1 MTDEPRTA
9 APEDD
14 PLAWEAQNARRAG
27 LFALAAGLLGLLG
40 VIVTGLAN
48 AGSPSAENRILTL
61 TDTLG
66 RAAAGQP
73 VPPGQGAIVLE
84 FRGHHAAGFIAGAF
98 LTGLALLAT
107 FPAIAYLYRAARAR
121 GPVPRFALISA
132 AVGAAAAGI
141 GQIASQTALYV
152 DAANFASGSDHSN
165 SAAFD
170 VQNAPVYLAG
180 GLIGG
185 LGGLFLAVAFVL
197 ICLHAMRV
205 GLLTRLMGLLGMFGG
220 ATLVI
225 RFLDPPGVIR
235 WFWLIALGV
244 LFLGRLP
251 RGRPPAW
258 AVAEAV
264 PWPTQQQVRE
274 QRDAARRAAA
284 GEREPQAP
292 ARRRRGPSEDDGAP
306 PDGRAKRVPAPRAPQ
321 PRRDDATPGRPHPSS
336 KKRKRKRRS

>member
-9 APEDD
+9 APED
-14 PLAWEAQNARRAG
+14 PLTWEARNAHHAG
-27 LFALAAGLLGLLG
+27 LFAIAAGLLGLIG

-66 RAAAGQP
+66 RAAQGQA
-73 VPPGQGAIVLE
+73 VPPGQGAVVLE
-84 FRGHHAAGFIAGAF
+84 FRGDHAAGFIAGGI

-121 GPVPRFALISA
+121 GPVPRFALVSA

-152 DAANFASGSDHSN
+152 DAASFANGSDHSN

-170 VQNAPVYLAG
+170 VQNGPIYLAG
-180 GLIGG
+180 GLLGG

-220 ATLVI
+220 ATLVV

-264 PWPTQQQVRE
+264 PWPSQQEIRE
-274 QRDAARRAAA
+274 QREAARRAAA

-292 ARRRRGPSEDDGAP
+292 PRRRRGPAESDGTP
-306 PDGRAKRVPAPRAPQ
+306 PESHGKRVPAPRAPQ
-321 PRRDDATPGRPHPSS
+321 PRRDDAVPGRPHPSS